1 MYIDFHKYNYSL
13 VLVDQRESFIKRDKQ
28 AYEKMLVKWI
38 ENKSAEI
45 TDRKWEIEEI
55 EYLSEVSDFIKLIR
69 EAESLYELEFY
80 TSCIALV
87 GVSAEDFLKYLA
99 IKLGKPQYENQTQF
113 NRSNNL
119 LTDGLITQDIFDL
132 LDNIRTVRN
141 NCLHYNQDFKAKNT
155 LDLKADALKV
165 LNDLKSILKSILG
178 VTTATTSTEFLD
190 LIKELSNPDS
200 EDSRNFDEIKMKLR
214 NASSHILKFPIAF
227 EPSRDLV
234 VKQDFFLVREIDF
247 ELKETTI
254 TSVLYEMNATVI
266 VELNDEIIE
275 HIKKTGIKENDT
287 IYASVFSQPNNLG
300 MTEEW
305 NFFDLRKEEN
315 FTEIFHE
322 FLNSMQ

>member
-1 MYIDFHKYNYSL
+1 MYIDFHKYNYDL
-13 VLVDQRESFIKRDKQ
+13 VPEDQRESFIKRDKE
-28 AYEKMLVKWI
+28 AYQKMLIKWI

-69 EAESLYELEFY
+69 EAESLYELEFF

-132 LDNIRTVRN
+132 LNNIRTVRN
-141 NCLHYNQDFKAKNT
+141 DCLHYNQDFKIKNT
-155 LDLKADALKV
+155 LELKTDALKV

-178 VTTATTSTEFLD
+178 VTSATTSTEFLE

-200 EDSRNFDEIKMKLR
+200 EDSRNFDEIKIKLR
-214 NASSHILKFPIAF
+214 NASSHILNFPIAF
-227 EPSRDLV
+227 EPNRKLV
-234 VKQDFFLVREIDF
+234 VKQDFYLVREIDF
-247 ELKETTI
+247 NMKETTI
-254 TSVLYEMNATVI
+254 TSVLYEPSASVI

-315 FTEIFHE
+315 FTEIFHD
-322 FLNSMQ
+322 FLNGIQ